1 MYSEIVQTAILLTL
15 LWMALTMW
23 GLFYVGYKIVKF
35 FRFIQRPRTAF
46 KVTRRDFNLPF
57 LQYVV
62 ANLFI
67 RYILRKRR

>member
-1 MYSEIVQTAILLTL
+1 
-15 LWMALTMW
+15 MW

-62 ANLFI
+62 AHLFI
-67 RYILRKRR
+67 HYILRKRR